1 MEIFGTGS
9 IPYYKSDFKNGI
21 ITIKGISIDDDV
33 KDFFTSVLNDLKV
46 NLSECKKNIK
56 LEIDLVY
63 FNTRTSR
70 YLMDI
75 FNLCRDITT
84 LNGYSVSVDWYYEE
98 DDLDMQETGIDYQ
111 NITKIPF
118 KTISREPSNM
128 DDYDIDL

>member
-1 MEIFGTGS
+1 MEIFATGS
-9 IPYYKSDFKNGI
+9 IPHYKSDFKSGI
-21 ITIKGISIDDDV
+21 IVIKGISIDDDV
-33 KDFFTSVLNDLKV
+33 KDFFTSIINDLKV

-84 LNGYSVSVDWYYEE
+84 LNG
-98 DDLDMQETGIDYQ
+98 
-111 NITKIPF
+111 
-118 KTISREPSNM
+118 
-128 DDYDIDL
+128 

>member
-1 MEIFGTGS
+1 MEIFATGS
-9 IPYYKSDFKNGI
+9 IPHYKSDIKYGI
-21 ITIKGISIDDDV
+21 IVIKVISIDDDV
-33 KDFFTSVLNDLKV
+33 KDFFTSIINDLKV

-63 FNTRTSR
+63 FNTRSSR
-70 YLMDI
+70 YLMEI

-98 DDLDMQETGIDYQ
+98 DDLDMQDTAIDYQ

-128 DDYDIDL
+128 DDYDLDL